1 MSKKLTGKVEYITL
15 NQMFDIIK
23 DEVKGKCRKGTKFP
37 QKEDGGLKEKYSLAL
52 KMWQHWYEE
61 YTKELKKN
69 KELNE
74 EVKREVA
81 SNEELLEVQ
90 KRLEAQLKEASEII
104 QTLHKR
110 KAGNK
115 VIIFPLA
122 LTFAFYMFIK
132 ASAYFGSYTSSVPFQ
147 TV

>member
-1 MSKKLTGKVEYITL
+1 MKTEYITL

-69 KELNE
+69 KELEE

-81 SNEELLEVQ
+81 YNEELLEVQ
-90 KRLEAQLKEASEII
+90 KMLEKQLKEANEII
-104 QTLHKR
+104 ENFRRYDFTRDDELAEEYQ
-110 KAGNK
+110 NK
-115 VIIFPLA
+115 WGV
-122 LTFAFYMFIK
+122 K
-132 ASAYFGSYTSSVPFQ
+132 
-147 TV
+147 

>member
-1 MSKKLTGKVEYITL
+1 MKTEYITL

-52 KMWQHWYEE
+52 KIWQHWYEE

-69 KELNE
+69 KELEE

-90 KRLEAQLKEASEII
+90 KRLEE
-104 QTLHKR
+104 R
-110 KAGNK
+110 
-115 VIIFPLA
+115 
-122 LTFAFYMFIK
+122 IK
-132 ASAYFGSYTSSVPFQ
+132 DAEYVLDENGWADRGLIEDYFEKWGVK
-147 TV
+147 